1 MTMAKKS
8 KRQRK
13 LEKERE
19 LKKAIVTKKQRRAYT
34 KQKKKICGHYS
45 WNIEGGYYDTYLTKN
60 EDGTY
65 KCSGCGKIFNAEQVE
80 RIESLCKYLTTPGVK
95 TAEEIAKLLTTE
107 IMPNEYYYVAS
118 DEMVICETNEWDPKM
133 LIRHYENS
141 RMKTKSE
148 TLECLET
155 LIEKARNKKLCV
167 KDATEIFGEPH
178 TIFYEN
184 PMYPSP
190 YCSYDYYP
198 YYQPDELIDIL
209 KSSAESDEAYKKIG
223 RMLSLSNLTSG
234 IAKRCDDIFRN
245 RLNKLLDKYEGDLE
259 KIAKDCE
266 EGQELHRPNIFDDAD
281 IRSEEKKY
289 SSDLLPQYESIFFR
303 EDLYEYLLQKDI
315 DNKSAYSL
323 MNIAG
328 EESKFLLFRF
338 HRYESFKHSKV
349 LDKEFYKW
357 AEKVRYLPSRKLIF
371 EIFYEP
377 IE

>member
-1 MTMAKKS
+1 MAKKS
-8 KRQRK
+8 KRQRR

-19 LKKAIVTKKQRRAYT
+19 LKKGIVTKKQRRGYT
-34 KQKKKICGHYS
+34 KHKKRICEHYS
-45 WNIEGGYYDTYLTKN
+45 CNAAGGYYDTYLTKN

-65 KCSGCGKIFNAEQVE
+65 KCSGCGKIFNDEQVE

-118 DEMVICETNEWDPKM
+118 DEMVICETIEWDPKM

-155 LIEKARNKKLCV
+155 LIEKARNKKLCA

-198 YYQPDELIDIL
+198 YYQPEELLDIL
-209 KSSAESDEAYKKIG
+209 KSSAEPDDAYKRIG
-223 RMLSLSNLTSG
+223 RMLSLSNLTHG
-234 IAKRCDDIFRN
+234 ITKRFNDVHVK
-245 RLNKLLDKYEGDLE
+245 RLNELLDKYEGDLE
-259 KIAKDCE
+259 KIETDSE
-266 EGQELHRPNIFDDAD
+266 EWQKLVRSNIYNDAD
-281 IRSEEKKY
+281 IRNEEKRC

-303 EDLYEYLLQKDI
+303 EDLFEYLLQKGL
-315 DNKSAYSL
+315 DNKSAYAL

-328 EESKFLLFRF
+328 EESKFPLFRF
-338 HRYESFKHSKV
+338 HRYESFKRSKV
-349 LDKEFYKW
+349 LDKEFYEW
-357 AEKVRYLPSRKLIF
+357 AEKVRYLPSRRLIF
-371 EIFYEP
+371 EIFYEATA
-377 IE
+377 